1 MEQAADAIYNF
12 ISRSA
17 SASLDRETVIL
28 GLQGFVADGEDDE
41 GERLSKYSADA
52 FPRLS
57 GRRDILVNM
66 RVTAKQIQYD
76 RMNNN

>member
-1 MEQAADAIYNF
+1 MEKRQCLAG
-12 ISRSA
+12 S
-17 SASLDRETVIL
+17 ETAVTMMA
-28 GLQGFVADGEDDE
+28 GGKDDE

-57 GRRDILVNM
+57 GRCHILVNM

-76 RMNNN
+76 RIHYN